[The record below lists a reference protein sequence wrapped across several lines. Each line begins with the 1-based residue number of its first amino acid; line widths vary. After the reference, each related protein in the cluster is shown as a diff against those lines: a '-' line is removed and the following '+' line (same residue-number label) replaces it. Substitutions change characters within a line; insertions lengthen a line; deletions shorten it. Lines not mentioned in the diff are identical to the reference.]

1 MNIRKALPGD
11 LPEILRVYEAARAY
25 MRASGNPDQW
35 GYDYP
40 PEDMLEND
48 IKIGQLYIG
57 EDESGKIR
65 LSFALIPGNDPTYN
79 YIEGAWLN
87 DEPYAAIHRVAS
99 DGEKKGAFAACA
111 NFCAQNHKNLR
122 IDTHEANLTMQHVME
137 KFGFVKCGRIYLENG
152 DPRIAYQLPR

>member
-25 MRASGNPDQW
+25 MRASGNPNQW

-40 PEDMLEND
+40 PEEMLVND

-57 EDESGKIR
+57 EDETGKIR
-65 LSFALIPGNDPTYN
+65 LSFALIPGIDPTYN

-99 DGEKKGAFAACA
+99 DGEKKGAFKACA
-111 NFCAQNHKNLR
+111 DFCKENHKNLR

-137 KFGFVKCGRIYLENG
+137 KYGFVKCGRIYLENG
-152 DPRIAYQLPR
+152 DPRIAYQLPV

>member
-1 MNIRKALPGD
+1 MNIRKAVPSDLPG
-11 LPEILRVYEAARAY
+11 ILRVYEAARAY

-40 PEDMLEND
+40 PQDMLEND
-48 IKIGQLYIG
+48 IKIGQLYVG
-57 EDESGKIR
+57 ENSSGKIS

-87 DEPYAAIHRVAS
+87 DAPYAAIHRVAS
-99 DGEKKGAFAACA
+99 DGSEKGAFAACA
-111 NFCAQNHKNLR
+111 DFGAAHYENLK

-137 KFGFVKCGRIYLENG
+137 KYGFTRCGRIYLENG